1 VDGTSDVDEVTRPTG
16 TLPSA
21 AKLVPPAPPSDVP
34 RRRIVRDRLAGAVG
48 RVVVMAAPAGYGK
61 TTQLATWVAE
71 DNRAVGWV
79 TLEPVDNDGV
89 LLLRTLV
96 QVLAQVSDLDAREL
110 LDVGSDPSSL
120 SVLAAPALRRAVASG
135 EVPFV
140 LVLDDAHLVEEGP
153 AVDLLEAVAS
163 AVPKGST
170 VVIAG
175 RAAPGSSLGRLR
187 VRPGVVE
194 IGPGDLALD
203 TADAAALLQ
212 GLGLDL
218 GSDAVA
224 SVVRATEG
232 WPVGVRLAGL
242 AMLGDGEPPS
252 TGTSPDGADH
262 VVADYLRTE
271 WVTGISADDAHFLM
285 RAACL
290 GWLSGPLCDEVL
302 GRTGSGTQLERLHR
316 SRMLVIPLDRRH
328 DAYRIHALLSDFLQA
343 ELRRHDPAE
352 VQRIH
357 ARASSWFE
365 RHGDVDLA
373 VTHAF
378 RADDSRLAEDLV
390 LRHGGSF
397 LTNGRHI
404 TVHRW
409 LSMFAPDVCASR
421 PGLAVMASTTALVM
435 GDGAAFERWL
445 RFAEQGLAVPG
456 DHGEAGHQVAILR
469 ACLGTD
475 PYPGLLAGLDDACRR
490 LPLGVWRAFACL
502 AAGALLLAQGS
513 IDRAVALLAEGAA
526 EARICAARGLEANC
540 LTFLALACSRSGE
553 WESAEAS
560 ASLALRIVE
569 ENDTGEPAPTMVTV
583 WAFNA
588 LLSARAGESA
598 AARARAGK
606 AREQLAHFDAM
617 IPWATVPARIALIRM
632 CLLLG
637 DRAGAQVLLA
647 EARKPQLVQPDAVG
661 LASELDELAEAI
673 RTAKD
678 VLPAGPSSL
687 TTAELRVLHY
697 LPTNLTI
704 ADIASRLFVSRNT
717 VKSQA
722 VAIYR
727 KLNATS
733 RGEAVEIAREAG
745 LLPDGHRS
753 RGGPPSGAGLVSR
766 W

>member
-1 VDGTSDVDEVTRPTG
+1 VGGASDVDEMTQRDG
-16 TLPSA
+16 SLPSS
-21 AKLVPPAPPSDVP
+21 AKFVRPAPPSDVP
-34 RRRIVRDRLAGAVG
+34 RRRVVRDRLAAAVG
-48 RVVVMAAPAGYGK
+48 RVVVIAAPAGYGK

-71 DNRAVGWV
+71 DNRAVSWV

-96 QVLAQVSDLDAREL
+96 EVLAQVSDLDAREL
-110 LDVGSDPSSL
+110 LDVENLPSPL
-120 SVLAAPALRRAVASG
+120 SVLVVPVLRRAVASCQ
-135 EVPFV
+135 VPFV
-140 LVLDDAHLVEEGP
+140 LVLDDAHLVEDP
-153 AVDLLEAVAS
+153 LAVDLLEAVAS
-163 AVPKGST
+163 AVPQGST

-175 RAAPGSSLGRLR
+175 RAAPRSSLGRLR
-187 VRPGVVE
+187 VQPGVVE
-194 IGPGDLALD
+194 IGPADLALD
-203 TADAAALLQ
+203 TADAAALLH

-218 GSDAVA
+218 DGDALTNVM
-224 SVVRATEG
+224 RATEG

-242 AMLGDGEPPS
+242 AMLGDAEPPAARM
-252 TGTSPDGADH
+252 TLDGADH

-271 WVTGISADDAHFLM
+271 WMSGLSVDDAHFLM

-290 GWLSGPLCDEVL
+290 DWLSGPLCDEVL

-343 ELRRHDPAE
+343 ELRRQDPAA
-352 VQRIH
+352 VRQLH

-365 RHGDVDLA
+365 RHGEVDLA

-378 RADDSRLAEDLV
+378 RAEDPLHAEDLV
-390 LRHGGSF
+390 LRYGGFF
-397 LTNGRHI
+397 LTMGRHI

-421 PGLAVMASTTALVM
+421 PGLAVMNSTTALVM

-445 RFAEQGLAVPG
+445 RFAEQALAVPG
-456 DHGEAGHQVAILR
+456 DHEQVPHQVAILR

-475 PYPGLLAGLDDACRR
+475 PYPGLLADLEGACHD
-490 LPLGVWRAFACL
+490 LPLGVWRVFACL
-502 AAGALLLAQGS
+502 AAGALLLGQGS
-513 IDRAVALLAEGAA
+513 IDRAVALIAEGAA
-526 EARICAARGLEANC
+526 EARICEARGLEANC
-540 LTFLALACSRSGE
+540 CAFLALACSRTGD
-553 WESAEAS
+553 WEAADAS
-560 ASLALRIVE
+560 ARLALRIVD
-569 ENDTGEPAPTMVTV
+569 ENDTGEPAPTMVMV

-588 LLSARAGESA
+588 LLSARAGDSA
-598 AARARAGK
+598 AARARARK
-606 AREQLAHFDAM
+606 AREQLASFDAM
-617 IPWATVPARIALIRM
+617 LPWVTVPARIALSRV

-647 EARKPQLVQPDAVG
+647 EAQKTQLVQPDAVSHG
-661 LASELDELAEAI
+661 IELNELTETI
-673 RTAKD
+673 RTAKN
-678 VLPAGPSSL
+678 VLPARPSSL

-697 LPTNLTI
+697 LPTNLTL

-745 LLPDGHRS
+745 LLPEGLAA
-753 RGGPPSGAGLVSR
+753 RGGLPSRAGPLTR
-766 W
+766 R